1 MKNNKKW
8 FSIIVAMWLVVLIS
22 LLALSIL
29 EYIVPFS
36 RNVKWIENS
45 VWSYYMATSAIENA
59 LWFVN
64 KNPLWTNSWIIMP
77 TIATWYNYKITAL
90 WNILPPPW
98 EWNSEFNKNK
108 NWNRISSGNP
118 IQLQIWK
125 GKITNWNTVKLYI
138 RVPDIDWSPTLLP
151 ITESFSW
158 WLAYNVIQW
167 QLSSQS
173 WSLNASWSYI
183 TWNDVNDSN
192 LSNKIITFSLKDGIK
207 LDWTPQKIPWFYTNN
222 CLALKSCIL
231 KFTVINKLSR
241 YNTPTKKWN
250 LPYLEWKLNWQINN
264 TDNITNTIPLRYTN
278 IAASWKSFGFKKSF
292 KIKVPQNTTI
302 DAFNF
307 TIFQ

>member
-8 FSIIVAMWLVVLIS
+8 FSIIIAMWLVVLIS

-45 VWSYYMATSAIENA
+45 VWSYYMATSAIENS

-77 TIATWYNYKITAL
+77 TTATWYNYDIVAK
-90 WNILPPPW
+90 WNILPPSW
-98 EWNSEFNKNK
+98 EWNSEFNKD
-108 NWNRISSGNP
+108 WNRISSWNP

-125 GKITNWNTVKLYI
+125 DKITNWNTVKLYI
-138 RVPDIDWSPTLLP
+138 RVPDIDWSPTLWA

-183 TWNDVNDSN
+183 TWVDINDSN
-192 LSNKIITFSLKDGIK
+192 ITTNPITDLWTRPGVK
-207 LDWTPQKIPWFYTNN
+207 LDWTSQNIWEYYNTIWNN
-222 CLALKSCIL
+222 CTWIKKCTLKL
-231 KFTVINKLSR
+231 TVINKLEWQVWLQW
-241 YNTPTKKWN
+241 WN
-250 LPYLEWKLNWQINN
+250 LPYLEWKLDLWW
-264 TDNITNTIPLRYTN
+264 NTIPLRYTN
-278 IAASWKSFGFKKSF
+278 IAASWKSFGFKKSLD
-292 KIKVPQNTTI
+292 IKVPQNTTI